1 MLNLRQLFLPFV
13 LFVAASFTVNSRS
26 GEPTLQKK
34 WETEAVLKTPESVI
48 FDAKRNVLYVAN
60 INGDGSVHDG
70 NGFITKLGTDGKITE
85 LEWVKGLDAP
95 KGMGIVENKLYV
107 SDINKVVVI
116 DILSGKIE
124 KSFTI
129 EGAVFLNDIT
139 TDISGNVYISD
150 SSNKKIYLLKDGT
163 TSLWLENNVFEKPNG
178 LLALKDGL
186 RVIDMKGGKFY
197 NVSYDKKNTEVIAEN
212 IPSGDGIVEI
222 NKGAYLISN
231 WNGEV
236 NYIKGKTVSKLLD
249 TKDEKINAADIW
261 YVPQQKLVLVPT
273 FFGNKLVAY
282 TFIDK

>member
-1 MLNLRQLFLPFV
+1 MLNLKQLFLPFV
-13 LFVAASFTVNSRS
+13 LFVAVSFTVITRS

-70 NGFITKLGTDGKITE
+70 NGFITKLGTDGKISE

-139 TDISGNVYISD
+139 TDASGNVYISD

-163 TSLWLENNVFEKPNG
+163 TSLWLENSLFEKPNG

-186 RVIDMKGGKFY
+186 RVIDMKGGRFY
-197 NVSYDKKNTEVIAEN
+197 NVSYDKKNAEVIAESV
-212 IPSGDGIVEI
+212 PSGDGIVEI
-222 NKGAYLISN
+222 TRGAYLISN
-231 WNGEV
+231 WNGEI
-236 NYIKGKTVSKLLD
+236 NYIKDKTVSKLLD

-261 YVPQQKLVLVPT
+261 YIPQQKLVLVPT
-273 FFGNKLVAY
+273 FFGNSVVGYSFDQK
-282 TFIDK
+282 

>member
-13 LFVAASFTVNSRS
+13 LFVAASFTINPKS

-48 FDAKRNVLYVAN
+48 YDEKRNVLYVAN
-60 INGDGSVHDG
+60 INGDGSAHDG
-70 NGFITKLGTDGKITE
+70 NGFITKLSTDGKISE

-95 KGMGIVENKLYV
+95 KGMGILGNKLYV
-107 SDINKVVVI
+107 SDIDKVVVI

-124 KSFTI
+124 KSYTI

-139 TDISGNVYISD
+139 TDASGNVYISD

-163 TSLWLENNVFEKPNG
+163 ISLWLENNVFEKPNG

-197 NVSYDKKNTEVIAEN
+197 NVSYDKKKAEVIAEN

-222 NKGAYLISN
+222 TKGTYLISN

-236 NYIKGKTVSKLLD
+236 NYINGKTVSKLLD
-249 TKDEKINAADIW
+249 TKDEKINSADIW
-261 YVPQQKLVLVPT
+261 YIPQQKLVLVPT

-282 TFIDK
+282 TFTDK

>member
-13 LFVAASFTVNSRS
+13 LFVAASFTLNFKS
-26 GEPTLQKK
+26 GEPGLQKK
-34 WETEAVLKTPESVI
+34 WETEATLKTPESVI
-48 FDAKRNVLYVAN
+48 YDEKRNVLYVAN
-60 INGDGSVHDG
+60 INGDGSAHDN
-70 NGFITKLGTDGKITE
+70 NGFITKLATDGKITE

-95 KGMGIVENKLYV
+95 KGMGIVGNKLYV
-107 SDINKVVVI
+107 TDIDKVVVI

-124 KSFTI
+124 NSYKI

-139 TDISGNVYISD
+139 TDASGNVYISD
-150 SSNKKIYLLKDGT
+150 SSNKKIYLLKDGIA
-163 TSLWLENNVFEKPNG
+163 SLWLENNSFEKPNG

-197 NVSYDKKNTEVIAEN
+197 NVSYDKKNSEVIAEN

-222 NKGAYLISN
+222 GKGVYLISN

-236 NYIKGKTVSKLLD
+236 NYIKGNTVSKLLD
-249 TKDEKINAADIW
+249 TKEQKINSADIW
-261 YVPQQKLVLVPT
+261 YIPQQKLVLVPT

-282 TFIDK
+282 TLVGN

>member
-26 GEPTLQKK
+26 GEPTLEKK
-34 WETEAVLKTPESVI
+34 WETEAILKTPESVI
-48 FDAKRNVLYVAN
+48 YDEKRNVLYVAN
-60 INGDGSVHDG
+60 INGDGSAHDG
-70 NGFITKLGTDGKITE
+70 NGFISKLSTDGKISE

-95 KGMGIVENKLYV
+95 KGMGIVGNKLYV
-107 SDINKVVVI
+107 SDIDKVVVI

-124 KSFTI
+124 KSYTI
-129 EGAVFLNDIT
+129 EGAVFLNDVT
-139 TDISGNVYISD
+139 TDASGNVYISD
-150 SSNKKIYLLKDGT
+150 SSNKKIYLLKDGAPT
-163 TSLWLENNVFEKPNG
+163 LWLDNNSFEKPNG

-197 NVSYDKKNTEVIAEN
+197 NVSYDKKSVVVIAEN

-222 NKGAYLISN
+222 TKGTYLISN

-236 NYIKGKTVSKLLD
+236 NYIKGKTVSILLD
-249 TKDEKINAADIW
+249 TKDEKINSADIW
-261 YVPQQKLVLVPT
+261 YIPQQKLVLVPT

-282 TFIDK
+282 TFIEK